1 MAIEV
6 FKIKYTRP
14 LLEKN
19 ITWTAHIAA
28 YSYQEAQ
35 NYLLKTIGTRVFI
48 SEYTSVCRLDAISD
62 ELRSKIVGVTSK
74 PEKKTQNLNKSDEP
88 KKVDEGD
95 NSSDEEEKR
104 VGRPSGPS
112 SVKKDTK
119 KISIGIDKI
128 EKKED

>member
-6 FKIKYTRP
+6 FKFKYTRP
-14 LLEKN
+14 LLDKN
-19 ITWTAHIAA
+19 MEWTAHIAA
-28 YSYQEAQ
+28 YSQQEAQ
-35 NYLLKTIGTRVFI
+35 NYLIKTVGTRIFI

-62 ELRSKIVGVTSK
+62 EVRSKIIGPVK
-74 PEKKTQNLNKSDEP
+74 EKKVKDLSKSKEP
-88 KKVDEGD
+88 EKVDEKE

-119 KISIGIDKI
+119 KISIGVDKI

>member
-48 SEYTSVCRLDAISD
+48 SEYTSVCRLDAVSD
-62 ELRSKIVGVTSK
+62 ELREKIIGDIKYKTDK
-74 PEKKTQNLNKSDEP
+74 TENEEKK
-88 KKVDEGD
+88 
-95 NSSDEEEKR
+95 

-119 KISIGIDKI
+119 KISIGVDKI

>member
-14 LLEKN
+14 LLDKN
-19 ITWTAHIAA
+19 INWTAHIAA
-28 YSYQEAQ
+28 YSFQEAQ
-35 NYLLKTIGTRVFI
+35 NYLLKTVGTKVYI
-48 SEYTSVCRLDAISD
+48 NEYTSVCRLDAISD
-62 ELRSKIVGVTSK
+62 EVRSKIVGKSV
-74 PEKKTQNLNKSDEP
+74 QNEP
-88 KKVDEGD
+88 KSQDKSVSKTEET
-95 NSSDEEEKR
+95 NNEEKR

-119 KISIGIDKI
+119 RISIGSNKT